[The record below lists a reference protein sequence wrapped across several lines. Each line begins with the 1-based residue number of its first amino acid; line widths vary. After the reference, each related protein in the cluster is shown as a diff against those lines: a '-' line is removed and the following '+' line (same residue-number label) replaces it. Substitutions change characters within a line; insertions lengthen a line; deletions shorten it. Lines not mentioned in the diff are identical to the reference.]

1 MKALIIIIFIIVN
14 IIFNFVFAK
23 DAITYP
29 FVKHVHVITS
39 CHLDIGF
46 KDTSANILNNYFDIF
61 IPRAVEHGKLIRQN
75 KFPDVFHG
83 DRLDFMFQSWVISMY
98 LDCPINMGL
107 HCPSKENITATE
119 EAIRK
124 GDITWHAFPH
134 NAQLEIMSESM
145 IEAGL
150 DLTFR
155 LDEKFNLKKKQ
166 TLSQRDVP
174 GASRSIIP
182 ILKRNNVTAIS
193 IGANGGS
200 TPPALPPCFVWQD
213 QNSQEEIY
221 GLCT

>member
-23 DAITYP
+23 DVITYP

-83 DRLDFMFQSWVISMY
+83 DRLNFMFQSWVISMY

-107 HCPSKENITATE
+107 H
-119 EAIRK
+119 
-124 GDITWHAFPH
+124 
-134 NAQLEIMSESM
+134 
-145 IEAGL
+145 
-150 DLTFR
+150 
-155 LDEKFNLKKKQ
+155 
-166 TLSQRDVP
+166 
-174 GASRSIIP
+174 
-182 ILKRNNVTAIS
+182 
-193 IGANGGS
+193 
-200 TPPALPPCFVWQD
+200 
-213 QNSQEEIY
+213 
-221 GLCT
+221 